1 MHKSKLLVAA
11 FVIAGGLGS
20 PAYAEGSPEEGRKLA
35 AEHCAQCHDIEPGG
49 AFKEFP
55 PSFASIAV
63 FRSREQIY
71 ARVVFPPTHS
81 GMPEIAFYNFSEDET
96 ADLISYIVSLEESL

>member
-1 MHKSKLLVAA
+1 MRKTKLLVAA
-11 FVIAGGLGS
+11 CLIAGGFGS
-20 PAYAEGSPEEGRKLA
+20 PASAEENLEEGRKLA

-55 PSFASIAV
+55 PSFASIAA

-81 GMPEIAFYNFSEDET
+81 GMPEIAFYNFGEDAT
-96 ADLISYIVSLEESL
+96 NDLIAYIVSLEGS